1 MVKIKGTIGIFID
14 PWVSKV
20 KQVILPPN
28 HTNQHIYN
36 IIQAPHFDVLPL
48 NKIGDGI
55 YVDDEGLFRDFKCPW
70 MVTTDWGKT
79 PLVNKGL
86 ILGCDEEGETISVK
100 ESLEKIEERI
110 KFGMDAFQGYLSE
123 EKQNAH

>member
-36 IIQAPHFDVLPL
+36 IIQ
-48 NKIGDGI
+48 
-55 YVDDEGLFRDFKCPW
+55 
-70 MVTTDWGKT
+70 
-79 PLVNKGL
+79 
-86 ILGCDEEGETISVK
+86 
-100 ESLEKIEERI
+100 
-110 KFGMDAFQGYLSE
+110 
-123 EKQNAH
+123 